1 MAKEKNEKKANS
13 DKGEIKET
21 NLKKCF
27 FITPIGEKNSNE
39 FKKLKAIVEN
49 VLNKVLKKY
58 DYELIIAHE
67 IHSMGSIGDQVFTSI
82 IGADLVISNLSGW
95 NANVMYETAVAHS
108 FGKPTIMICESGTEL
123 PFDLINDRTIFFED
137 SIEGTGALIEE
148 LDKKIPKIS
157 EDSMADNP
165 VTRVIGRKALA
176 DDLKGKTDN
185 DSRMLGLL
193 LEMNER
199 LNMYDVSHKVDSN
212 IIKKKKMN
220 TINTINTE
228 SVRLKI
234 YYKNEENIDVVAELE
249 DYLFE
254 KYRNTVQIVSVVTG
268 NSYENRREVMKVIIA
283 NPMYSPI
290 RVFKDIEAILESL
303 GIVDI
308 SVKVFP

>member
-49 VLNKVLKKY
+49 VLNKVLEKY

-67 IHSMGSIGDQVFTSI
+67 IHSMGSIGDQVFTNI

-137 SIEGTGALIEE
+137 TIEGTGALIEE

-157 EDSMADNP
+157 EDSTADNP
-165 VTRVIGRKALA
+165 VTRVIRRKALE
-176 DDLKGKTDN
+176 DDLKGETDN
-185 DSRMLGLL
+185 DSRILGLL
-193 LEMNER
+193 LDMDKR
-199 LNMYDVSHKVDSN
+199 LSMYEDSN
-212 IIKKKKMN
+212 IIEKKK
-220 TINTINTE
+220 INTGNIE
-228 SVRLKI
+228 RIRAKI
-234 YYKNEENIDVVAELE
+234 YYKNEGNINVIDELE
-249 DYLFE
+249 GYLFE
-254 KYRNTVQIVSVVTG
+254 KYRDTVQIVSVTSG
-268 NSYENRREVMKVIIA
+268 NRYEDRNSEVMKGIIV
-283 NPMYSPI
+283 NSLYSPAKI
-290 RVFKDIEAILESL
+290 FKDIEITL
-303 GIVDI
+303 GKLGMVDI

>member
-49 VLNKVLKKY
+49 VLNKVLEKY

-67 IHSMGSIGDQVFTSI
+67 IHSMGSIGNQVFTNI

-137 SIEGTGALIEE
+137 TIEGTGALIEE

-157 EDSMADNP
+157 EDSTADNP
-165 VTRVIGRKALA
+165 VTRVIRRKALE
-176 DDLKGKTDN
+176 DDLKGETDN
-185 DSRMLGLL
+185 DSRILGLL
-193 LEMNER
+193 LDMDKR
-199 LNMYDVSHKVDSN
+199 LSMYEDSN
-212 IIKKKKMN
+212 IIEKKK
-220 TINTINTE
+220 INTGNIE
-228 SVRLKI
+228 RIRAKI
-234 YYKNEENIDVVAELE
+234 YYKNEGNINVIDELE
-249 DYLFE
+249 GYLFE
-254 KYRNTVQIVSVVTG
+254 KYRDTVQIVSVTSG
-268 NSYENRREVMKVIIA
+268 NRYEDRNSEVMKVIIV
-283 NPMYSPI
+283 NSLYSPAKI
-290 RVFKDIEAILESL
+290 FKDIEITL
-303 GIVDI
+303 GKLGMVDI

>member
-49 VLNKVLKKY
+49 VLNKMLEKY

-67 IHSMGSIGDQVFTSI
+67 IHSMGSIGDQLFTNI

-137 SIEGTGALIEE
+137 TIEGTGALIEE

-157 EDSMADNP
+157 EDSTADNP
-165 VTRVIGRKALA
+165 VTRVIRRKALE
-176 DDLKGKTDN
+176 DDLKGETDN
-185 DSRMLGLL
+185 DSRILGLL
-193 LEMNER
+193 LDMDKR
-199 LNMYDVSHKVDSN
+199 LSMYEDSN
-212 IIKKKKMN
+212 IIEKKK
-220 TINTINTE
+220 INTGNIE
-228 SVRLKI
+228 RIRAKI
-234 YYKNEENIDVVAELE
+234 YYKNEGNINVIDELE
-249 DYLFE
+249 GYLFE
-254 KYRNTVQIVSVVTG
+254 KYRDTVQIVSVTSG
-268 NSYENRREVMKVIIA
+268 NRYEDRNSEVMKVIIV
-283 NPMYSPI
+283 NSLYSPAKI
-290 RVFKDIEAILESL
+290 FKDIEITL
-303 GIVDI
+303 GKLGMVDI

>member
-13 DKGEIKET
+13 GNGEIKGK

-137 SIEGTGALIEE
+137 TIEGTGALIEE

-157 EDSMADNP
+157 GDSMADNP

-199 LNMYDVSHKVDSN
+199 LNMYDVSHKVDNN
-212 IIKKKKMN
+212 IIKNKKM
-220 TINTINTE
+220 NTINTE
-228 SVRLKI
+228 SVRAKI
-234 YYKNEENIDVVAELE
+234 YYKNEENIDVVSKFE

-254 KYRNTVQIVSVVTG
+254 EYGNTVKIVSTTTV
-268 NSYENRREVMKVIIA
+268 NFYENRREEMEVIIA
-283 NPMYSPI
+283 NPMYSPRQI
-290 RVFKDIEAILESL
+290 VRDIEFILEVL
-303 GIVDI
+303 GMVDI
-308 SVKVFP
+308 SVKVLS

>member
-137 SIEGTGALIEE
+137 TIEGTGALIEE

-157 EDSMADNP
+157 GDSMADNP

-199 LNMYDVSHKVDSN
+199 LNMYDVSHKVDNN
-212 IIKKKKMN
+212 IIKNKKM
-220 TINTINTE
+220 NTINTE
-228 SVRLKI
+228 SVRAKI
-234 YYKNEENIDVVAELE
+234 YYKNEENIDVVSKFE

-254 KYRNTVQIVSVVTG
+254 EYENTVQIVSTTTG
-268 NSYENRREVMKVIIA
+268 NFYENGREEMEVIIA
-283 NPMYSPI
+283 NPMYSPRRI
-290 RVFKDIEAILESL
+290 VRDIEFILEVL
-303 GIVDI
+303 GMVDI
-308 SVKVFP
+308 SVKVLS

>member
-49 VLNKVLKKY
+49 VLNKVLEKY

-67 IHSMGSIGDQVFTSI
+67 IHSMGSIGDQVFTNI

-137 SIEGTGALIEE
+137 TIEGTGALIEE

-157 EDSMADNP
+157 EDSTADNP
-165 VTRVIGRKALA
+165 VTRVIRRKALE
-176 DDLKGKTDN
+176 DDLKGETDN
-185 DSRMLGLL
+185 DSRILGLL
-193 LEMNER
+193 LDMDKR
-199 LNMYDVSHKVDSN
+199 LSMYEDSN
-212 IIKKKKMN
+212 IIEKKK
-220 TINTINTE
+220 INTGNIE
-228 SVRLKI
+228 RIRAKI
-234 YYKNEENIDVVAELE
+234 YYKNEGNINVIGELE
-249 DYLFE
+249 GYLFE
-254 KYRNTVQIVSVVTG
+254 KYRDTVQIVSVTSG
-268 NSYENRREVMKVIIA
+268 NRYEDRNSEVMKVIIV
-283 NPMYSPI
+283 NSLYSPAKI
-290 RVFKDIEAILESL
+290 FKDIEITL
-303 GIVDI
+303 GKLGMVDI

>member
-49 VLNKVLKKY
+49 VLNKVLEKY

-67 IHSMGSIGDQVFTSI
+67 IHSMGSIGDQLFTNI

-137 SIEGTGALIEE
+137 TIEGTGALIEE

-157 EDSMADNP
+157 EDSTADNP
-165 VTRVIGRKALA
+165 VTRVIRRKALE
-176 DDLKGKTDN
+176 DDLKGETDN
-185 DSRMLGLL
+185 DSRILGLL
-193 LEMNER
+193 LDMDKR
-199 LNMYDVSHKVDSN
+199 LSMYEDSN
-212 IIKKKKMN
+212 IIEKKK
-220 TINTINTE
+220 INTGNIE
-228 SVRLKI
+228 RIRAKI
-234 YYKNEENIDVVAELE
+234 YYKNEGNINVIDELE
-249 DYLFE
+249 GYLFE
-254 KYRNTVQIVSVVTG
+254 KYRDTVQIVSVTSG
-268 NSYENRREVMKVIIA
+268 NRYEDRNSEVMKVIIV
-283 NPMYSPI
+283 NSLYSPAKI
-290 RVFKDIEAILESL
+290 FKDIEITL
-303 GIVDI
+303 GKLGMVDI

>member
-13 DKGEIKET
+13 GNGEIKGK

-137 SIEGTGALIEE
+137 TIEGTGALIEE

-157 EDSMADNP
+157 GDSMADNP

-199 LNMYDVSHKVDSN
+199 LNMYDVSHKVDNN
-212 IIKKKKMN
+212 IIKNKKM
-220 TINTINTE
+220 NTINTE
-228 SVRLKI
+228 SVRAKI
-234 YYKNEENIDVVAELE
+234 YYKNEENIDVVSKFE

-254 KYRNTVQIVSVVTG
+254 EYGNTVKIVSTTTG
-268 NSYENRREVMKVIIA
+268 NFYENGREEMEVIIA
-283 NPMYSPI
+283 NPMYSPRQI
-290 RVFKDIEAILESL
+290 VRDIEFILEVL
-303 GIVDI
+303 GMVDI
-308 SVKVFP
+308 SVKVLS

>member
-49 VLNKVLKKY
+49 VLNKVLEKY

-67 IHSMGSIGDQVFTSI
+67 IHSMGSIGDQVFTNI

-95 NANVMYETAVAHS
+95 NANVMCETAVAHS

-137 SIEGTGALIEE
+137 TIEGTGALIEE

-157 EDSMADNP
+157 EDSTADNP
-165 VTRVIGRKALA
+165 VTRVIRRKALE
-176 DDLKGKTDN
+176 DDLKGETDN
-185 DSRMLGLL
+185 DSRILGLL
-193 LEMNER
+193 LDMDKR
-199 LNMYDVSHKVDSN
+199 LSMYEDSN
-212 IIKKKKMN
+212 IIEKKK
-220 TINTINTE
+220 INTGNIE
-228 SVRLKI
+228 RIRAKI
-234 YYKNEENIDVVAELE
+234 YYKNEGNINVIDELE
-249 DYLFE
+249 GYLFE
-254 KYRNTVQIVSVVTG
+254 KYRDTVQIVSVTSG
-268 NSYENRREVMKVIIA
+268 NRYEDRNSEVMKVIIV
-283 NPMYSPI
+283 NSLYSPAKI
-290 RVFKDIEAILESL
+290 FKDIEITL
-303 GIVDI
+303 GKLGMVDI

>member
-49 VLNKVLKKY
+49 VLNKVLEKY

-67 IHSMGSIGDQVFTSI
+67 IHSMGSIGDQVFTNI

-137 SIEGTGALIEE
+137 TIEGTGALIEE

-157 EDSMADNP
+157 EDSTADNP
-165 VTRVIGRKALA
+165 VTRVIRRKALE
-176 DDLKGKTDN
+176 DDLKGETDN
-185 DSRMLGLL
+185 DSRILGLL
-193 LEMNER
+193 LDMDKR
-199 LNMYDVSHKVDSN
+199 LSMYEDSN
-212 IIKKKKMN
+212 IIEKKK
-220 TINTINTE
+220 INTGNIE
-228 SVRLKI
+228 RIRAKI
-234 YYKNEENIDVVAELE
+234 YYKNEGNINVIDELE
-249 DYLFE
+249 GYLFE
-254 KYRNTVQIVSVVTG
+254 KYRDTVQIVSVTSG
-268 NSYENRREVMKVIIA
+268 NRYEDRNSEVMKVIIV
-283 NPMYSPI
+283 NSLYSPAKI
-290 RVFKDIEAILESL
+290 FKDIEITL
-303 GIVDI
+303 GILGMVDI

>member
-49 VLNKVLKKY
+49 VLNKVLEKY

-67 IHSMGSIGDQVFTSI
+67 IHSMGSIGDQLFTNI

-95 NANVMYETAVAHS
+95 NSNVMYETAVAHS

-137 SIEGTGALIEE
+137 TIEGTGALIEE

-157 EDSMADNP
+157 EDSTADNP
-165 VTRVIGRKALA
+165 VTRVIRRKALE
-176 DDLKGKTDN
+176 DDLKGETDN
-185 DSRMLGLL
+185 DSRILGLL
-193 LEMNER
+193 LDMDKR
-199 LNMYDVSHKVDSN
+199 LSMYEDSN
-212 IIKKKKMN
+212 IIEKKK
-220 TINTINTE
+220 INTGNIE
-228 SVRLKI
+228 RIRAKI
-234 YYKNEENIDVVAELE
+234 YYKNEGNINVIDELE
-249 DYLFE
+249 GYLFE
-254 KYRNTVQIVSVVTG
+254 KYRDTVQIVSVTSG
-268 NSYENRREVMKVIIA
+268 NRYEDRNSEVMKVIIV
-283 NPMYSPI
+283 NSLYSPAKI
-290 RVFKDIEAILESL
+290 FKDIEITL
-303 GIVDI
+303 GKLGMVDI

>member
-49 VLNKVLKKY
+49 VLNKVLEKY

-67 IHSMGSIGDQVFTSI
+67 IHSMGSIGDQVFTNI

-137 SIEGTGALIEE
+137 TIEGTGALIEE

-157 EDSMADNP
+157 EDSTADNP
-165 VTRVIGRKALA
+165 VTRVIRRKALE
-176 DDLKGKTDN
+176 DDLKGETDN
-185 DSRMLGLL
+185 DSRILGLL
-193 LEMNER
+193 LDMDKR
-199 LNMYDVSHKVDSN
+199 LSMYEDSN
-212 IIKKKKMN
+212 IIEKKK
-220 TINTINTE
+220 INTGNIE
-228 SVRLKI
+228 RIRAKI
-234 YYKNEENIDVVAELE
+234 YYKNEGNINVIDELE
-249 DYLFE
+249 GYLFE
-254 KYRNTVQIVSVVTG
+254 KYRDTVQIVSITSG
-268 NSYENRREVMKVIIA
+268 NRYEDRNSEVMKVIIV
-283 NPMYSPI
+283 NSLYSPAKI
-290 RVFKDIEAILESL
+290 FKDIEITL
-303 GIVDI
+303 GKLGMVDI

>member
-49 VLNKVLKKY
+49 VLNKVLEKY

-67 IHSMGSIGDQVFTSI
+67 IHSMGSIGDQVFTNI

-137 SIEGTGALIEE
+137 TIEGTGALIEE

-157 EDSMADNP
+157 EDSTADNP
-165 VTRVIGRKALA
+165 VTRVIRRKALE
-176 DDLKGKTDN
+176 DDLKGETDN
-185 DSRMLGLL
+185 DSRILGLL
-193 LEMNER
+193 LDMDKR
-199 LNMYDVSHKVDSN
+199 LSMYEDSN
-212 IIKKKKMN
+212 IIEKKK
-220 TINTINTE
+220 INTGNIE
-228 SVRLKI
+228 RIRAKI
-234 YYKNEENIDVVAELE
+234 YYKNEGNINVIDELE
-249 DYLFE
+249 GYLFE
-254 KYRNTVQIVSVVTG
+254 KYRDTVQIFSVTSG
-268 NSYENRREVMKVIIA
+268 NRYEDRNSEVMKVIIV
-283 NPMYSPI
+283 NSLYSPAKI
-290 RVFKDIEAILESL
+290 FKDIEITL
-303 GIVDI
+303 GKLGMVDI

>member
-49 VLNKVLKKY
+49 VLNKVLEKY

-67 IHSMGSIGDQVFTSI
+67 IHSMGSIGDQVFTNI

-137 SIEGTGALIEE
+137 TIEGTGALIEE

-157 EDSMADNP
+157 EDSTADNP
-165 VTRVIGRKALA
+165 VTRVIRRKALE
-176 DDLKGKTDN
+176 DDLKGETDN
-185 DSRMLGLL
+185 DSRILGLL
-193 LEMNER
+193 LDMDKR
-199 LNMYDVSHKVDSN
+199 LSMYEDSN
-212 IIKKKKMN
+212 IIETGN
-220 TINTINTE
+220 IERI
-228 SVRLKI
+228 RAKI
-234 YYKNEENIDVVAELE
+234 YYKNEGNINVIDELE
-249 DYLFE
+249 GYLFE
-254 KYRNTVQIVSVVTG
+254 KYRDTVQIVSVTSG
-268 NSYENRREVMKVIIA
+268 NRYEDRNSEVMKVIIV
-283 NPMYSPI
+283 NSLYSPAKI
-290 RVFKDIEAILESL
+290 FKDIEITL
-303 GIVDI
+303 GKLGMVDI

>member
-13 DKGEIKET
+13 GNGEIKGK

-137 SIEGTGALIEE
+137 TIEGTGALIEE

-157 EDSMADNP
+157 GDSMADNP

-199 LNMYDVSHKVDSN
+199 LNMYDVSHKVDNN
-212 IIKKKKMN
+212 IIKNKKM
-220 TINTINTE
+220 NTINTE
-228 SVRLKI
+228 SVRAKI
-234 YYKNEENIDVVAELE
+234 YYKNEENIDVVSKFE

-254 KYRNTVQIVSVVTG
+254 EYGNTVKIVSTTTV
-268 NSYENRREVMKVIIA
+268 NFYENGREEMEVIIA
-283 NPMYSPI
+283 NPMYSPRQI
-290 RVFKDIEAILESL
+290 VRDIEFILEVL
-303 GIVDI
+303 GMVDI
-308 SVKVFP
+308 SVKVLS

>member
-49 VLNKVLKKY
+49 VLNKVLEKY

-67 IHSMGSIGDQVFTSI
+67 IHSMGSIGDQLFTNI

-108 FGKPTIMICESGTEL
+108 LGKPTIMICESGTEL

-137 SIEGTGALIEE
+137 TIEGTGALIEE

-157 EDSMADNP
+157 EDSTADNP
-165 VTRVIGRKALA
+165 VTRVIRRKALE
-176 DDLKGKTDN
+176 DDLKGETDN
-185 DSRMLGLL
+185 DSRILGLL
-193 LEMNER
+193 LDMDKR
-199 LNMYDVSHKVDSN
+199 LSMYEDSN
-212 IIKKKKMN
+212 IIEKKK
-220 TINTINTE
+220 INTGNIE
-228 SVRLKI
+228 RIRAKI
-234 YYKNEENIDVVAELE
+234 YYKNEGNINVIDELE
-249 DYLFE
+249 GYLFE
-254 KYRNTVQIVSVVTG
+254 KYRDTVQIVSVTSG
-268 NSYENRREVMKVIIA
+268 NRYEDRNSEVMKVIIV
-283 NPMYSPI
+283 NSLYSPAKI
-290 RVFKDIEAILESL
+290 FKDIEITL
-303 GIVDI
+303 GKLGMVDI

>member
-49 VLNKVLKKY
+49 VLNKVLEKY

-67 IHSMGSIGDQVFTSI
+67 IHSMGSIGDQLFTNI

-137 SIEGTGALIEE
+137 TIEGTGALIEE

-157 EDSMADNP
+157 EDSTADNP
-165 VTRVIGRKALA
+165 VTRVIRRKALE
-176 DDLKGKTDN
+176 DDLKGETDN
-185 DSRMLGLL
+185 DSSILGLL
-193 LEMNER
+193 LDMDKR
-199 LNMYDVSHKVDSN
+199 LSIYEDSN
-212 IIKKKKMN
+212 IIEKKK
-220 TINTINTE
+220 INTGNIE
-228 SVRLKI
+228 RIRAKI
-234 YYKNEENIDVVAELE
+234 YYKNEGNINVIDELE
-249 DYLFE
+249 GYLFE
-254 KYRNTVQIVSVVTG
+254 KYRDTVQIVSVTSG
-268 NSYENRREVMKVIIA
+268 NRYEDRNSEVMKVIIV
-283 NPMYSPI
+283 NSLYSPAKI
-290 RVFKDIEAILESL
+290 FKDIEITL
-303 GIVDI
+303 GKLGMVDI

>member
-49 VLNKVLKKY
+49 VLNKVLEKY

-67 IHSMGSIGDQVFTSI
+67 IHSMGSIGDQVFTNI

-137 SIEGTGALIEE
+137 TIEETGALIEE

-157 EDSMADNP
+157 EDSTADNP
-165 VTRVIGRKALA
+165 VTRVIRRKALE
-176 DDLKGKTDN
+176 DDLKGETDN
-185 DSRMLGLL
+185 DSRILGLL
-193 LEMNER
+193 LDMDKR
-199 LNMYDVSHKVDSN
+199 LSMYEDSN
-212 IIKKKKMN
+212 IIEKKK
-220 TINTINTE
+220 INTGNIE
-228 SVRLKI
+228 RIRAKI
-234 YYKNEENIDVVAELE
+234 YYKNEGNINVIDELE
-249 DYLFE
+249 GYLFE
-254 KYRNTVQIVSVVTG
+254 KYRDTVQIVSVTSG
-268 NSYENRREVMKVIIA
+268 NRYEDRNSEVMKVIIV
-283 NPMYSPI
+283 NSLYSPAKI
-290 RVFKDIEAILESL
+290 FKDIEITL
-303 GIVDI
+303 GKLGMVDI

>member
-49 VLNKVLKKY
+49 VLNKVLEKY

-67 IHSMGSIGDQVFTSI
+67 IHSMGSIGDQVFTNI

-137 SIEGTGALIEE
+137 TIEGTGALIEE

-157 EDSMADNP
+157 EDSTADNP
-165 VTRVIGRKALA
+165 VTRVIRRKALE
-176 DDLKGKTDN
+176 DDLKGETDN
-185 DSRMLGLL
+185 DSRILGLL
-193 LEMNER
+193 LDMDKR
-199 LNMYDVSHKVDSN
+199 LSMYEDSN
-212 IIKKKKMN
+212 IIEKKK
-220 TINTINTE
+220 INTGNIE
-228 SVRLKI
+228 RIRAKI
-234 YYKNEENIDVVAELE
+234 YYKNEGNINVIDELE
-249 DYLFE
+249 GYLFE
-254 KYRNTVQIVSVVTG
+254 KYRDTVQIVSVTSG
-268 NSYENRREVMKVIIA
+268 NRYEDRNSEVMKVIIV
-283 NPMYSPI
+283 NSLYSPAKI
-290 RVFKDIEAILESL
+290 FKDIEITL
-303 GIVDI
+303 GKLGMVDI

>member
-49 VLNKVLKKY
+49 VLNKVLEKY

-67 IHSMGSIGDQVFTSI
+67 IHSMGSIGDQVFTNI

-137 SIEGTGALIEE
+137 TIEGTGALIEE

-157 EDSMADNP
+157 EDSTADNP
-165 VTRVIGRKALA
+165 VTRVIRRKALE
-176 DDLKGKTDN
+176 DDLKGETDN
-185 DSRMLGLL
+185 DSRILGLL
-193 LEMNER
+193 LDMDKR
-199 LNMYDVSHKVDSN
+199 LSMYEDSN
-212 IIKKKKMN
+212 IIEKKK
-220 TINTINTE
+220 INTGNIE
-228 SVRLKI
+228 RIRAKI
-234 YYKNEENIDVVAELE
+234 YYKNEGNINVIDELE
-249 DYLFE
+249 GYLFE
-254 KYRNTVQIVSVVTG
+254 KYRDTVQIVSVTSG
-268 NSYENRREVMKVIIA
+268 NRYEDRNSEVMKVIIV
-283 NPMYSPI
+283 NSLYSPAKI
-290 RVFKDIEAILESL
+290 FKDIELTL
-303 GIVDI
+303 GKLGMVDI

>member
-49 VLNKVLKKY
+49 VLNKVLEKY

-67 IHSMGSIGDQVFTSI
+67 IHSMGSIGDQLFTNI

-123 PFDLINDRTIFFED
+123 PFELINDRTIFFED
-137 SIEGTGALIEE
+137 TIEGTGALIEE

-157 EDSMADNP
+157 EDSTADNP
-165 VTRVIGRKALA
+165 VTRVIRRKALE
-176 DDLKGKTDN
+176 DDLKGETDN
-185 DSRMLGLL
+185 DSRILGLL
-193 LEMNER
+193 LDMDKR
-199 LNMYDVSHKVDSN
+199 LSMYEDSN
-212 IIKKKKMN
+212 IIEKKK
-220 TINTINTE
+220 INTGNIE
-228 SVRLKI
+228 RIRAKI
-234 YYKNEENIDVVAELE
+234 YYKNEGNINVIDELE
-249 DYLFE
+249 GYLFE
-254 KYRNTVQIVSVVTG
+254 KYRDTVQIVSVTSG
-268 NSYENRREVMKVIIA
+268 NRYEDRNSEVMKVIIV
-283 NPMYSPI
+283 NSLYSPAKI
-290 RVFKDIEAILESL
+290 FKDIEITL
-303 GIVDI
+303 GKLGMVDI

>member
-49 VLNKVLKKY
+49 VLNKVLEKY

-67 IHSMGSIGDQVFTSI
+67 IHSMGSIGDQVFTNI

-137 SIEGTGALIEE
+137 TIEGTGALIEE

-157 EDSMADNP
+157 EDSTADNP
-165 VTRVIGRKALA
+165 VTRVIRRKALE
-176 DDLKGKTDN
+176 DDLKGETDN
-185 DSRMLGLL
+185 DSRILGLL
-193 LEMNER
+193 LDMDKR
-199 LNMYDVSHKVDSN
+199 LSMYEDSN
-212 IIKKKKMN
+212 IIEKKK
-220 TINTINTE
+220 INTGNI
-228 SVRLKI
+228 VRIRAKI
-234 YYKNEENIDVVAELE
+234 YYKNEGNINVIDELE
-249 DYLFE
+249 GYLFE
-254 KYRNTVQIVSVVTG
+254 KYRDTVQIVSVTSG
-268 NSYENRREVMKVIIA
+268 NRYEDRNSEVMKVIIV
-283 NPMYSPI
+283 NSLYSPAKI
-290 RVFKDIEAILESL
+290 FKDIEITL
-303 GIVDI
+303 GKLGMVDI

>member
-49 VLNKVLKKY
+49 VLNKVLEKY

-67 IHSMGSIGDQVFTSI
+67 IHSMGSIGDQVFTNI

-137 SIEGTGALIEE
+137 TIEGTGALIEE

-157 EDSMADNP
+157 EDSTADNP
-165 VTRVIGRKALA
+165 VTRVIRRKALE
-176 DDLKGKTDN
+176 DDLKGETDN
-185 DSRMLGLL
+185 DSRILGLL
-193 LEMNER
+193 LDMDKR
-199 LNMYDVSHKVDSN
+199 LSMYEDSN
-212 IIKKKKMN
+212 IIEKKK
-220 TINTINTE
+220 INTGHIE
-228 SVRLKI
+228 RIRAKI
-234 YYKNEENIDVVAELE
+234 YYKNEGNINVIDELE
-249 DYLFE
+249 GYLFE
-254 KYRNTVQIVSVVTG
+254 KYRDTVQIVSVTSG
-268 NSYENRREVMKVIIA
+268 NRYEDRNSEVMKVIIV
-283 NPMYSPI
+283 NSLYSPAKI
-290 RVFKDIEAILESL
+290 FKDIEITL
-303 GIVDI
+303 GKLGMVDI

>member
-1 MAKEKNEKKANS
+1 S

-49 VLNKVLKKY
+49 VLNKVLEKY

-67 IHSMGSIGDQVFTSI
+67 IHSMGSIGDQVFTNI

-137 SIEGTGALIEE
+137 TIEGTGALIEE

-157 EDSMADNP
+157 EDSTADNP
-165 VTRVIGRKALA
+165 VTRVIRRKALE
-176 DDLKGKTDN
+176 DDLKGETDN
-185 DSRMLGLL
+185 DSRILGLL
-193 LEMNER
+193 LDMDKR
-199 LNMYDVSHKVDSN
+199 LSMYEDSN
-212 IIKKKKMN
+212 IIEKKK
-220 TINTINTE
+220 INTGNIE
-228 SVRLKI
+228 RIRAKI
-234 YYKNEENIDVVAELE
+234 YYKNEGNINVIDELE
-249 DYLFE
+249 GYLFE
-254 KYRNTVQIVSVVTG
+254 KYRDTVQIVSVTSG
-268 NSYENRREVMKVIIA
+268 NRYEDRNSEVMKVIIV
-283 NPMYSPI
+283 NSLYSPAKI
-290 RVFKDIEAILESL
+290 FKDIEITL
-303 GIVDI
+303 GKLGMVDI

>member
-21 NLKKCF
+21 NLKKYF

-49 VLNKVLKKY
+49 VLNKVLEKY

-67 IHSMGSIGDQVFTSI
+67 IHSMGSIGDQVFTNI

-137 SIEGTGALIEE
+137 TIEGTGALIEE

-157 EDSMADNP
+157 EDSTADNP
-165 VTRVIGRKALA
+165 VTRVIRRKALE
-176 DDLKGKTDN
+176 DDLKGETDN
-185 DSRMLGLL
+185 DSRILGLL
-193 LEMNER
+193 LDMDKR
-199 LNMYDVSHKVDSN
+199 LSMYEDSN
-212 IIKKKKMN
+212 IIEKKK
-220 TINTINTE
+220 INTGNIE
-228 SVRLKI
+228 RIRAKI
-234 YYKNEENIDVVAELE
+234 YYKNEGNINVIDELE
-249 DYLFE
+249 GYLFE
-254 KYRNTVQIVSVVTG
+254 KYRDTVQIVSVTSG
-268 NSYENRREVMKVIIA
+268 NRYEDRNSEVMKVIIV
-283 NPMYSPI
+283 NSLYSPAKI
-290 RVFKDIEAILESL
+290 FKDIEITL
-303 GIVDI
+303 GKLGMVDI

>member
-49 VLNKVLKKY
+49 VLNKVLEKY

-67 IHSMGSIGDQVFTSI
+67 IHSMGSIGDQVFTNI
-82 IGADLVISNLSGW
+82 IGADLVISKLSGW

-137 SIEGTGALIEE
+137 TIEGTGALIEE

-157 EDSMADNP
+157 EDSTADNP
-165 VTRVIGRKALA
+165 VTRVIRRKALE
-176 DDLKGKTDN
+176 DDLKGETDN
-185 DSRMLGLL
+185 DSRILGLL
-193 LEMNER
+193 LDMDKR
-199 LNMYDVSHKVDSN
+199 LSMYEDSN
-212 IIKKKKMN
+212 IIEKKK
-220 TINTINTE
+220 INTGNIE
-228 SVRLKI
+228 RIRAKI
-234 YYKNEENIDVVAELE
+234 YYKNEGNINVIDELE
-249 DYLFE
+249 GYLFE
-254 KYRNTVQIVSVVTG
+254 KYRDTVQIVSVTSG
-268 NSYENRREVMKVIIA
+268 NRYEDRNSEVMKVIIV
-283 NPMYSPI
+283 NSLYSPAKI
-290 RVFKDIEAILESL
+290 FKDIEITL
-303 GIVDI
+303 GKLGMVDI

>member
-49 VLNKVLKKY
+49 VLNKVLEKY

-67 IHSMGSIGDQVFTSI
+67 IHSMGSIGDQVFTNI

-108 FGKPTIMICESGTEL
+108 FGKLTIMICESGTEL

-137 SIEGTGALIEE
+137 TIEGTGALIEE

-157 EDSMADNP
+157 EDSTADNP
-165 VTRVIGRKALA
+165 VTRVIRRKALE
-176 DDLKGKTDN
+176 DDLKGETDN
-185 DSRMLGLL
+185 DSRILGLL
-193 LEMNER
+193 LDMDKR
-199 LNMYDVSHKVDSN
+199 LSMYEDSN
-212 IIKKKKMN
+212 IIEKKK
-220 TINTINTE
+220 INTGNIE
-228 SVRLKI
+228 RIRAKI
-234 YYKNEENIDVVAELE
+234 YYKNEGNINVIDELE
-249 DYLFE
+249 GYLFE
-254 KYRNTVQIVSVVTG
+254 KYRDTVQIVSVTSG
-268 NSYENRREVMKVIIA
+268 NRYEDRNSEVMKVIIV
-283 NPMYSPI
+283 NSLYSPAKI
-290 RVFKDIEAILESL
+290 FKDIEITL
-303 GIVDI
+303 GKLGMVDI

>member
-49 VLNKVLKKY
+49 VLNKVLEKY

-67 IHSMGSIGDQVFTSI
+67 IHSMGSIGDQVFTNI

-137 SIEGTGALIEE
+137 TIEGTGALIEE

-157 EDSMADNP
+157 EDSTADNP
-165 VTRVIGRKALA
+165 VTRVIRRKALE
-176 DDLKGKTDN
+176 DDLKGETDN
-185 DSRMLGLL
+185 DSRILGLL
-193 LEMNER
+193 LDMDKR
-199 LNMYDVSHKVDSN
+199 LSMYEDSN
-212 IIKKKKMN
+212 IIEKKK
-220 TINTINTE
+220 
-228 SVRLKI
+228 
-234 YYKNEENIDVVAELE
+234 
-249 DYLFE
+249 
-254 KYRNTVQIVSVVTG
+254 
-268 NSYENRREVMKVIIA
+268 
-283 NPMYSPI
+283 
-290 RVFKDIEAILESL
+290 
-303 GIVDI
+303 
-308 SVKVFP
+308 